1 MIVFIHGVPE
11 TGLIWTKIRDVIGR
25 ESSVLSLPG
34 FGCARPNGFA
44 ATADAYVQW
53 LIGEL
58 DRIDGPIDLV
68 GHDWGALL
76 TFRVAALGHPRLRS
90 WIGDVGNVIHP
101 DYQWH
106 DFAKI
111 WQTPGEGEE
120 FFKNLIAQPLEERAQ
135 IFESLGVPAAADAQ
149 ELANGLDA
157 TMAGCIL
164 DLYRSATPNPHHH
177 WGPWTPTAAPG
188 LVVHPTNDPFSE
200 LRLAAEV
207 AGSLGARFERM
218 EGASHFWP
226 YQAPDHAA
234 SLLTTFWN
242 SLR

>member
-1 MIVFIHGVPE
+1 MIVYVHGVPE
-11 TGLIWTKIRDVIGR
+11 TGLIWKKIRDVVGA
-25 ESSVLSLPG
+25 ESNALSLPG
-34 FGCARPNGFA
+34 FGCALPKGFA
-44 ATADAYVQW
+44 ATGDAYVQW

-58 DRIDGPIDLV
+58 DRTDGPIDLV

-90 WIGDVGNVIHP
+90 WIADVGNIVHS

-106 DFAKI
+106 DFATI

-120 FFKNLIAQPLEERAQ
+120 FFKHQIALPLGERAQ
-135 IFESLGVPAAADAQ
+135 LFESLGVSAVDAR
-149 ELANGLDA
+149 ELASGLDA
-157 TMAGCIL
+157 TMGGCIL
-164 DLYRSATPNPHHH
+164 DLYRSVTPNPHHH

-188 LVVHPTNDPFSE
+188 LVLHPADDPFSDA
-200 LRLAAEV
+200 RLAAEA

-218 EGASHFWP
+218 DGAGHFWP
-226 YQAPDHAA
+226 YQAPDKAA
-234 SLLTTFWN
+234 SVFRTFWA